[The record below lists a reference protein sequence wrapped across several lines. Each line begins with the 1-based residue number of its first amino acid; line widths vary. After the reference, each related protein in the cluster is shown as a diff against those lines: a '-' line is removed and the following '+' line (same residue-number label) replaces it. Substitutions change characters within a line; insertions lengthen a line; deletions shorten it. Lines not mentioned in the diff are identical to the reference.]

1 MLQVNSHL
9 RQVVGL
15 IPASPGV
22 YVGFFNYYF
31 ELLAAAR
38 SQIKECDL
46 I

>member
-22 YVGFFNYYF
+22 YVGFFIIILNF
-31 ELLAAAR
+31 
-38 SQIKECDL
+38 
-46 I
+46 